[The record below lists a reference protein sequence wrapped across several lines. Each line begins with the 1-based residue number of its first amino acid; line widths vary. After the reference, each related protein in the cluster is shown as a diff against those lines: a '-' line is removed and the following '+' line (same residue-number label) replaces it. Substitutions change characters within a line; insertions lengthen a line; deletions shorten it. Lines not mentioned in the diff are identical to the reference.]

1 MRSSNGG
8 NRITEKTRKVLCF
21 LKTHHV
27 EHFRTNL
34 LDIKRDA
41 ESLSRDGEELRQ

>member
-8 NRITEKTRKVLCF
+8 NRITEKTRKA
-21 LKTHHV
+21 HHV

-41 ESLSRDGEELRQ
+41 ESLRSRDGEELRQ